1 MQIEKLS
8 QNLLQNFEE
17 NWELKQSIS
26 ELEELQDKN
35 KD

>member
-1 MQIEKLS
+1 MEKLS

-26 ELEELQDKN
+26 ELEELQEKN
-35 KD
+35 QE